1 MKGYVVT
8 YSVRYTDGQCKGRLY
23 HRHASFLMW
32 KNADAFAR
40 VTAGA
45 DALGSYTQE
54 DSIVTAVPEL
64 ALRAELQDA

>member
-1 MKGYVVT
+1 VKGYVVT
-8 YSVRYTDGQCKGRLY
+8 YSVRYTDGACKGRMY

-40 VTAGA
+40 ETVGH
-45 DALGSYTQE
+45 DALGNYTQE

-64 ALRAELQDA
+64 ALRAELMDA